1 MIAGIPAITH
11 IPLHAFEFN
20 NRVTEGGIVDDPSVS
35 ASWKVMIYWKLEKH
49 KMSNLLRET
58 RESIKEFDQ
67 DVYNLLKKF

>member
-35 ASWKVMIYWKLEKH
+35 ASWKVNDILEVRK
-49 KMSNLLRET
+49 T
-58 RESIKEFDQ
+58 
-67 DVYNLLKKF
+67 